1 MVVVH
6 HAVSNAYPPST
17 TGPLY
22 ASAVVMDAGVAI
34 FFVLSG
40 FLIYRPFVIAHAEGR
55 KPQRTVSFW
64 WRRVLRIVPAYWVAL
79 TFFWKVLP
87 TYDLGDQWWR
97 YYLFLQIY
105 DQDTT
110 IGGLTQ
116 AWSLCT
122 EMSFYLLIPFWA
134 MLMAFVARRVRSVY
148 VDLAG
153 CFLLFAT
160 GYAFRQLASPH
171 VNPGAGGP
179 GKWAGTFQILP
190 SNIDLFAI
198 GMGIAVV
205 SVWALRD
212 DRLRRFA
219 DLVTTWAEPFW
230 AAAILLFAWYAWRV
244 GPADVNVGYAWGF
257 WQKRQAIVGAVAAL
271 ILLPA
276 VFGPQ
281 GKGLMRKGLLLKP
294 VVWVGTLS
302 YGLYLWH
309 LDLIKH
315 AVTPF
320 AWPGEPRPNPDWT
333 GWLGQG
339 QYHAHV
345 GKLFAIGLIG
355 GLVAAAISWYAME
368 RPLQRFKR
376 LL

>member
-1 MVVVH
+1 MTDSRPVTTTTKDSPEPGATPSGTTAPPEPAASHGGPDATGTTRPRVHFPGLEGLRALAAVMVVVH

-64 WRRVLRIVPAYWVAL
+64 WRRVLRIVPAYWLAL

-134 MLMAFVARRVRSVY
+134 MLMALVARRVRSVY

-160 GYAFRQLASPH
+160 GYAFRQ
-171 VNPGAGGP
+171 
-179 GKWAGTFQILP
+179 
-190 SNIDLFAI
+190 
-198 GMGIAVV
+198 
-205 SVWALRD
+205 
-212 DRLRRFA
+212 
-219 DLVTTWAEPFW
+219 
-230 AAAILLFAWYAWRV
+230 
-244 GPADVNVGYAWGF
+244 
-257 WQKRQAIVGAVAAL
+257 
-271 ILLPA
+271 
-276 VFGPQ
+276 
-281 GKGLMRKGLLLKP
+281 
-294 VVWVGTLS
+294 
-302 YGLYLWH
+302 
-309 LDLIKH
+309 
-315 AVTPF
+315 
-320 AWPGEPRPNPDWT
+320 
-333 GWLGQG
+333 
-339 QYHAHV
+339 
-345 GKLFAIGLIG
+345 
-355 GLVAAAISWYAME
+355 
-368 RPLQRFKR
+368 
-376 LL
+376 